1 MLRAGGRAAP
11 AFTAL
16 LAGLFQAAPEAFQG
30 AGKIPAE
37 AFTTELM
44 RKGPRLLQFLENTAK
59 IRSEAHVLV
68 RVSASLGSCQR
79 RGRGSCP
86 RVMRTAGLEEPR
98 LGTRGQVLEGTAGTS
113 APY

>member
-1 MLRAGGRAAP
+1 
-11 AFTAL
+11 
-16 LAGLFQAAPEAFQG
+16 
-30 AGKIPAE
+30 
-37 AFTTELM
+37 M

-68 RVSASLGSCQR
+68 RVSAGLGSCQR
-79 RGRGSCP
+79 VGLGLGKPGAEDGAADPAQGSCAL
-86 RVMRTAGLEEPR
+86 RGLEEPR